1 MLVLRYVGLLALTL
15 WVGGLIVLG
24 AIVAPSVFEVLAARH
39 IASDRLVAGAVF
51 GEILRRYHVLS
62 FACGAVLF
70 STLVFRGVMGPRPI
84 MFAARVVVAFLMLAA
99 TAYSGM
105 IVVPRIERVQ
115 AGAAAAPSTLPENDP
130 RRVEFERLHTMSTSI
145 QAVPILGALFLLFR
159 ELKD

>member
-1 MLVLRYVGLLALTL
+1 MLVLRYVGLVALTL

-39 IASDRLVAGAVF
+39 IAGDRLVAGAVF

-62 FACGAVLF
+62 FACGAVLLA
-70 STLVFRGVMGPRPI
+70 TLTLRGVMGPRPL
-84 MFAARVVVAFLMLAA
+84 MFSVRLLVAFLMLVA

-105 IVVPRIERVQ
+105 IVAPRIERVQ
-115 AGAAAAPSTLPENDP
+115 ASAGVAPSTLPDNDP
-130 RRVEFERLHTMSTSI
+130 RRVEFQRLHRTSTSI
-145 QAVPILGALFLLFR
+145 QAVPILRGLFLLFS